1 VRGVYYY
8 NTVTGVSSWTKPVE
22 ASTVSTAT
30 PITTGIASTNKP
42 AVTSSNGDSASSSIA
57 GSGSA
62 AADSG
67 SAGSLD
73 TWVKYESPQGAYYY
87 NTRTGVSS
95 WTNPTAA
102 ASQVD
107 KDHIEASAGG
117 AAKEGT
123 KRTAADAAI
132 GTADAAIGTAD
143 AVPTLISKKARV
155 APGDGSSAAPGDTS
169 SAAPGDTS
177 SEAPG
182 DASSAAP
189 GSS

>member
-1 VRGVYYY
+1 
-8 NTVTGVSSWTKPVE
+8 
-22 ASTVSTAT
+22 
-30 PITTGIASTNKP
+30 
-42 AVTSSNGDSASSSIA
+42 VTSSNGDSASSSIA

-132 GTADAAIGTAD
+132 GTADA
-143 AVPTLISKKARV
+143 VPTLISKKARV